1 MIPEEFI
8 KFSERFEVGFLVWI
22 VDDKPTMELSDFLIS
37 REKILVEP
45 KEYDPLRLPPIGSR
59 VTLIFANPW
68 YTERCEMGVVKG
80 ALVREGESLVIEPH
94 DITWSLSFEVNRYPD
109 KIVKR
114 WRVLHD
120 TS

>member
-1 MIPEEFI
+1 MIPEEFV

-22 VDDKPTMELSDFLIS
+22 VEDKPTMKLFNFLIS

-68 YTERCEMGVVKG
+68 YTEMCEMGIIKG
-80 ALVREGESLVIEPH
+80 VLGREGETNIIEPH
-94 DITWSLSFEVNRYPD
+94 AITWSLSFDVNRYPER
-109 KIVKR
+109 IVKR
-114 WRVLHD
+114 WSD
-120 TS
+120 T